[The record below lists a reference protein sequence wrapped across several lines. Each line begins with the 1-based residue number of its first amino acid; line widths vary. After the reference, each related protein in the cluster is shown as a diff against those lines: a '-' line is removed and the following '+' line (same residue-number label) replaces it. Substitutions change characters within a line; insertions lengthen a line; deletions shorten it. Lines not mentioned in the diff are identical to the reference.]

1 MKSAWRKLGRWQTL
15 PLVIEW
21 YGYNKS
27 ISKCMK
33 LTQIWGIGGF
43 CKPKKKTQEH
53 KLFNAEV
60 TF

>member
-1 MKSAWRKLGRWQTL
+1 
-15 PLVIEW
+15 
-21 YGYNKS
+21 
-27 ISKCMK
+27 MK